1 MLADVFENFRNK
13 YIEIYE
19 PDPAHFL
26 STPGLAWQACLKKTR
41 INSELSTDNDTL
53 MMVEKGIR
61 GGIYDAIHR
70 YLKAKN
76 NIIITWKIL
85 MKTKKIICMD
95 GQCRK
100 NYL

>member
-1 MLADVFENFRNK
+1 M
-13 YIEIYE
+13 
-19 PDPAHFL
+19 
-26 STPGLAWQACLKKTR
+26 
-41 INSELSTDNDTL
+41 L

-61 GGIYDAIHR
+61 GGIYHAIQR

-85 MKTKKIICMD
+85 MKTKKTICMD

-100 NYL
+100 NCL